1 MIEFSILDYMGKY
14 TMENIYG
21 IFVLLSL
28 KYEDSFSEAVCF
40 YNDVA
45 IDITIDPDLELKLK
59 SKIED
64 YPGYMDLLFRLN
76 KSLVP
81 YNELVNRI
89 DNVNFSSYKLLSEE
103 IDNSE
108 VEEIDPNE
116 IKRMDLE

>member
-81 YNELVNRI
+81 Y
-89 DNVNFSSYKLLSEE
+89 YKLLSEE